1 MKGVGVARMKAALS
15 RYLARVKRGEEV
27 VVTEHGEPIAKL
39 VPYGARG
46 AGAKERASL
55 AREGLLDLG
64 RGRIHPDLLR
74 PSEVLDPEGRLRR
87 MAGAEREEG
96 W

>member
-1 MKGVGVARMKAALS
+1 MKDVGVARMKAELS
-15 RYLARVKRGEEV
+15 YYLARVKKGEEV

-46 AGAKERASL
+46 MRAKERAVL
-55 AREGLLDLG
+55 AREGLLELG
-64 RGRIHPDLLR
+64 RGRIHPNLLR
-74 PSEVLDPEGRLRR
+74 PSRILDTEGRLRHI
-87 MAGAEREEG
+87 ASIEREEG